1 MKVFQHE
8 IHLPQ
13 GRHGRQDRQDQGL
26 AWILQNRTRR
36 QQWRRAD
43 DVAATVVVLPAKNL
57 PWRPCTYLNYMRL
70 YDFSLQGVKCSS
82 GF

>member
-1 MKVFQHE
+1 MKYIYLRAAMGGKTAKNKV
-8 IHLPQ
+8 LP
-13 GRHGRQDRQDQGL
+13 RFCKKNAAASH
-26 AWILQNRTRR
+26 
-36 QQWRRAD
+36 

-70 YDFSLQGVKCSS
+70 YDFSLQGVKCICSS